1 MSKPFVLV
9 LEFHLGR
16 FGIVEACE
24 AWDVLREAGVG
35 VIAALPLEG
44 VGDPIPD
51 GLGIEDF
58 RPVKVA
64 VT

>member
-1 MSKPFVLV
+1 M

-24 AWDVLREAGVG
+24 VRDVLREAGVG
-35 VIAALPLEG
+35 VIAVLALEG
-44 VGDPIPD
+44 VGDAGPD